1 MIEDFLKV
9 EMTVGKIKSVEDH
22 PNADKLYVVN
32 LDDGSEN
39 GRTICA
45 GIKEHYSISELDKN
59 LVDVFVFVFVV
70 VLEQQLHSTS
80 SSDTQLGASQ
90 NRDGFESRRE
100 PRRARRRGTDD
111 DDENEESTT
120 IREF

>member
-1 MIEDFLKV
+1 FEDDDDDDDDEGIRCNEHDDLNYIH
-9 EMTVGKIKSVEDH
+9 ELQKSL
-22 PNADKLYVVN
+22 A
-32 LDDGSEN
+32 
-39 GRTICA
+39 
-45 GIKEHYSISELDKN
+45 YSISELDKN

-100 PRRARRRGTDD
+100 LRRARRRGTDD